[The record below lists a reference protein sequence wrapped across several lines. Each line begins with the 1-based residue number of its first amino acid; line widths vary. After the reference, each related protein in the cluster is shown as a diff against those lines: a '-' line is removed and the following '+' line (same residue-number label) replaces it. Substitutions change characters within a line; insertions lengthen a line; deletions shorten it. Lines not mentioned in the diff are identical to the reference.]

1 MEASIERQRAVFE
14 IDDDV
19 PHVPSYDPLTNPKA
33 VTRRTMSAEFLSID
47 DQINASYPS
56 ATQVETQARQLE
68 ARIPKIDG
76 TQHLLPARYGQPVDM
91 AKIKPNLTLTSLIAQ
106 GSAELAHFCG
116 IDPGIR
122 HRIDEE
128 KEARALAAQSLAMR
142 TERLRESNERAAKVR
157 EQQLISGINPMTGRY
172 F

>member
-1 MEASIERQRAVFE
+1 
-14 IDDDV
+14 
-19 PHVPSYDPLTNPKA
+19 
-33 VTRRTMSAEFLSID
+33 MSAEFQSID
-47 DQINASYPS
+47 DQIKASYQS
-56 ATQVETQARQLE
+56 ASQVETQARQLE
-68 ARIPKIDG
+68 ARIAKIDG
-76 TQHLLPARYGQPVDM
+76 TKHLLPARRYGQPVDM
-91 AKIKPNLTLTSLIAQ
+91 EKFRPNLTLTSLIAQ
-106 GSAELAHFCG
+106 DSAELAHFCG
-116 IDPGIR
+116 IDPAIR

>member
-1 MEASIERQRAVFE
+1 
-14 IDDDV
+14 
-19 PHVPSYDPLTNPKA
+19 
-33 VTRRTMSAEFLSID
+33 MSAEFQSID
-47 DQINASYPS
+47 DQIKGSYQSAS
-56 ATQVETQARQLE
+56 QVETQARQLE
-68 ARIPKIDG
+68 ARIAKIDG
-76 TQHLLPARYGQPVDM
+76 TKNLLPARRYGQPVDM
-91 AKIKPNLTLTSLIAQ
+91 AKIRSNLTLTSLIAQ
-106 GSAELAHFCG
+106 DSAELAHFCG
-116 IDPGIR
+116 IDPAIR